1 MLTGGCGGAD
11 AQVPPEAQKPRA
23 PLAPTHALR
32 GGRLAQ
38 LDCARRGQ
46 VCPAGGQTGY
56 RGAPDPLYTYAANF
70 HVGILQEQVCTLPPL
85 ANPGMPLTDRTR
97 AVQILRSERQSVP
110 GPTPTFPGGS
120 GTFSARSARMAFV
133 FLCCARDAEYFAY
146 RGSLS
151 VCVCWSTTT
160 CPYRSSHR
168 GFYACLSGCAA

>member
-56 RGAPDPLYTYAANF
+56 RGAPDPLYAYAANF

-85 ANPGMPLTDRTR
+85 ANPGMPLTDRT
-97 AVQILRSERQSVP
+97 P
-110 GPTPTFPGGS
+110 
-120 GTFSARSARMAFV
+120 
-133 FLCCARDAEYFAY
+133 CCADFAERAPVSPRAY
-146 RGSLS
+146 PDVSGRLWHVLDEKRTHGF
-151 VCVCWSTTT
+151 CVFVLCT
-160 CPYRSSHR
+160 
-168 GFYACLSGCAA
+168 